1 MIQTS
6 QQLVDYL
13 GSLRTKG
20 GNLKCA
26 IDTEADSLHRYQES
40 LCLVQF
46 AFDQDVLLIDPLTIE
61 DLSPLAAFMANTT
74 VWMHGADYDMTML
87 KREFGEI
94 PSVVYDTQIGARML
108 GARRF
113 GLADLVEHYFNI
125 TLSKSSQKADWG
137 KRPLSEK
144 MIEYALNDVRYL
156 LEMGEKIVAELQE
169 RGRYDWFIES
179 CDAARLKVLE
189 RSENK
194 EENWRIQG
202 SGKLSRQGLAFLK
215 HLWLWRDGEA
225 KAWDRPTFMVSNNR
239 QLLECSHVLAEGKK
253 IKLPPHFRPDRAK
266 RFHAAIDTA
275 HALTEA
281 EWPIRP
287 KGIRA
292 KRPQDFDDQLDAL
305 LKTRNQVAEEL
316 DIEGSLIAARATLEA
331 LAAGT
336 ASPEEVLLK
345 WQRQCLNL

>member
-6 QQLVDYL
+6 QQLSDYL
-13 GSLRTKG
+13 ASLRAKG

-46 AFDQDVLLIDPLTIE
+46 AIDEDVLLIDPLSIE
-61 DLSPLAAFMANTT
+61 DLSPLAAFMADTT

-94 PSVVYDTQIGARML
+94 PAVVYDTQIGARML

-113 GLADLVEHYFNI
+113 GLADLVEHYFGI

-137 KRPLSEK
+137 KRPLSDK

-156 LEMGEKIVAELQE
+156 LEMGEKIVAELQA
-169 RGRYDWFIES
+169 RGRYEWFVES

-194 EENWRIQG
+194 EDNWRIQG

-215 HLWLWRDGEA
+215 QLWHWRDQEA
-225 KAWDRPTFMVSNNR
+225 KGWDRPTFMVSNNR
-239 QLLECSHVLAEGKK
+239 QLLEWSHLLAEGKK
-253 IKLPPHFRPDRAK
+253 IKPPPHFRPDRAR
-266 RFHAAIDTA
+266 RFHAAIDA
-275 HALTEA
+275 VLAMDEA
-281 EWPIRP
+281 DWPARP
-287 KGIRA
+287 KGTRS
-292 KRPQDFDDQLDAL
+292 KRPPGFDEHLEAL
-305 LKTRNQVAEEL
+305 LRARNRVAEAL
-316 DIEGSLIAARATLEA
+316 DIESSLIAPRATLEA
-331 LAAGT
+331 LAADS
-336 ASPEEVLLK
+336 AKPDEVLLK
-345 WQRQCLNL
+345 WQRECLEM